1 MIEYSLETLPPEIGQ
16 LVNLTNLHL
25 DTLAVLPAEIRKLKN
40 LTRIKLTYDLDHGD
54 LYHYGVSDKISLGSY
69 LKSTGK
75 QLGIIQLVGE

>member
-1 MIEYSLETLPPEIGQ
+1 MAKYTDLDQALANFQ
-16 LVNLTNLHL
+16 DVTNLHL

-54 LYHYGVSDKISLGSY
+54 LHHYGVSDKISLGLY
-69 LKSTGK
+69 LKSTGE